1 MSDWWLGVE
10 EALAAHSAHAPDP
23 WAQLADELPVL
34 TDQQRSFL
42 EQIAAQ
48 PQPAR
53 LSQDDLD
60 NDDPDNDD
68 PDNDDPDND
77 DDWRESSPWRVGRRP
92 DEDEPGMFPVP
103 PPGDSAYG
111 THGEF

>member
-23 WAQLADELPVL
+23 WAELADELPAL

-53 LSQDDLD
+53 LSQDDL
-60 NDDPDNDD
+60 DNDD